1 MKYTMN
7 QAAWRT
13 PAIWAGLALL
23 PLVMGE
29 FGQAQLAQFM
39 IYGIFALSLGFL
51 WGHAGVLSFGH
62 AIFFGIGAYA
72 MALVS
77 LDMVPALGNSAL
89 TGLLLAIGVSGA
101 AAAVFGAI
109 LFYGKGLAGAFF
121 GIVTLCAAVI
131 IESVAG
137 RWEYI
142 GGNNG
147 LFGVPGVE
155 LPESIPESLSTYYM
169 AFLIAL
175 LVYIGLRWLSRTPYG
190 TILAGIRDNDKRM
203 AFLGY
208 NIALHK
214 NIAFVLSSMLA
225 ALAGALFAK
234 MFGFVSPTL
243 AGFALSTEVLIWV
256 AVGGRHV
263 LMGAFLGAL
272 LVRGM
277 ETILSERF
285 GNYWLLL
292 LGMAF
297 VVVVVFFPTGLFG
310 RLLHLGLPTRFAR
323 SRALARQDGAPPE
336 HVPQARADASV
347 S

>member
-1 MKYTMN
+1 MKSTSKRALWLT
-7 QAAWRT
+7 Q
-13 PAIWAGLALL
+13 AIWIGLALL

-39 IYGIFALSLGFL
+39 IYGIFAVSLGFL

-77 LDMVPALGNSAL
+77 LDMLPVLGSSAAM
-89 TGLLLAIGVSGA
+89 GLLLAVVTSGVI
-101 AAAVFGAI
+101 AAVFGAI

-131 IESVAG
+131 VESVAG
-137 RWEYI
+137 RWEFI

-147 LFGVPGVE
+147 LFGVPGFT
-155 LPESIPESLSTYYM
+155 LPEAIQNAVPESVLTYYM
-169 AFLIAL
+169 AFMIAL
-175 LVYIGLRWLSRTPYG
+175 AVYAGLRWLCRTPYG
-190 TILAGIRDNDKRM
+190 TILAGIRDNDRRM

-214 NIAFVLSSMLA
+214 NVAFVLSSMVA

-256 AVGGRHV
+256 AVGGRNV

-272 LVRGM
+272 LVRST
-277 ETILSERF
+277 ETVLSDVF

-310 RLLHLGLPTRFAR
+310 RLLHLGLPARFAKLKGVVR
-323 SRALARQDGAPPE
+323 KKNVPGQSRVD
-336 HVPQARADASV
+336 VSV
-347 S
+347 L